1 MFSFFE
7 FGKQR
12 VYESCD
18 SINHYYMNKKI
29 YVVMEYCSLEYC
41 SRNLNFLNKIIEEPE
56 EEPEKL
62 TPMFTN
68 VLQKEEYVVEE

>member
-1 MFSFFE
+1 
-7 FGKQR
+7 
-12 VYESCD
+12 
-18 SINHYYMNKKI
+18 
-29 YVVMEYCSLEYC
+29 MEYCSLEY
-41 SRNLNFLNKIIEEPE
+41 SSKNLNFLNKIIEEPE